1 MFPFEDSKI
10 VSVGLSVCT
19 LRNQPSFV
27 HISSTLVIDAS
38 MERSSR
44 VPNTTCKH
52 NTLNFL
58 FKLAKTR
65 KNWSVMAL
73 SKAMYRGSI
82 SVHFSCSLF
91 TMEATSPLA
100 PAE

>member
-1 MFPFEDSKI
+1 MFPFEDFKI
-10 VSVGLSVCT
+10 VSVGLYPEK
-19 LRNQPSFV
+19 RNQPSFV

-44 VPNTTCKH
+44 VTYTTSTCSKH

-58 FKLAKTR
+58 FKVAKTR

-73 SKAMYRGSI
+73 SKAMYRG
-82 SVHFSCSLF
+82 
-91 TMEATSPLA
+91 
-100 PAE
+100 

>member
-1 MFPFEDSKI
+1 MFQFEDSKI
-10 VSVGLSVCT
+10 VSVGLYPEK
-19 LRNQPSFV
+19 RNQPSFV
-27 HISSTLVIDAS
+27 HISSTLLIDAS

-58 FKLAKTR
+58 FKVAKTR

-73 SKAMYRGSI
+73 SKAMCRGSI

-91 TMEATSPLA
+91 TMEATSLA